1 MMDHLLLFLNMSGGE
16 ILVIIVVAYLV
27 LGPKK
32 IPEVARM
39 IGKGINELRRAT
51 DDIKSE
57 FTKEM
62 NNFKKDVN
70 VNLKDPFIP
79 NAYKRAS
86 SPSTEAST
94 IREDKNENTATKEDL
109 K

>member
-1 MMDHLLLFLNMSGGE
+1 MFATMLFLNMSGGE
-16 ILVIIVVAYLV
+16 IFVIVLVTYLV

-51 DDIKSE
+51 DDIKNE

-62 NNFKKDVN
+62 NNFKREA
-70 VNLKDPFIP
+70 NLNIKDPFIP
-79 NAYKRAS
+79 DAYKRPTNPAPET
-86 SPSTEAST
+86 PSAPEVKTKRKGTE
-94 IREDKNENTATKEDL
+94 EEMK
-109 K
+109 

>member
-1 MMDHLLLFLNMSGGE
+1 MSNILLFLNMSGGE
-16 ILVIIVVAYLV
+16 ILVIVVVAYLI

-32 IPEVARM
+32 IPEIART

-51 DDIKSE
+51 DDIRNE

-62 NNFKKDVN
+62 NKVKRDVN
-70 VNLKDPFIP
+70 VNLKDTIIP
-79 NAYKRAS
+79 DAYKKS
-86 SPSTEAST
+86 SATTDSNQAQNEVP
-94 IREDKNENTATKEDL
+94 DKSDTDSIL

>member
-1 MMDHLLLFLNMSGGE
+1 MESFFLFLNMSGGE
-16 ILVIIVVAYLV
+16 ILLIIIVAYLV

-39 IGKGINELRRAT
+39 IGKGINDLRRAT

-79 NAYKRAS
+79 DAYKRGS
-86 SPSTEAST
+86 SPSQEASP
-94 IREDKNENTATKEDL
+94 IREEKKENPGTEPEL